1 MRPDI
6 EQFKKT
12 LKRGKADYVP
22 ICELGIHPLIKEK
35 FLGRP
40 IRSLKD
46 HVDFWHQAGYD
57 YIKLQPQ
64 ADFNPAKIGLSA
76 EKSFKEDGTL
86 SYKWASEGKGI
97 ISSAEDFERYVFPE
111 TSDFGYADFE
121 EVKKYLPEGLGVIG
135 QYGDIFTMTWEM
147 MGFETFSMALFEN
160 PALIDALN
168 ERLGNLVLSMFGY
181 FAQSDAVDVLWYSDD
196 IAFTNG
202 LLMSPEVLRQYIF
215 PWIAKIGALARQY
228 NKPLIYHTDGV
239 LYEVMEDIIACGV
252 DALHPIEPKAM
263 KIKEVKERY
272 GDRLCLI
279 GHVDVDLLCRGS
291 KEEVRARVKQNIE
304 EAGYNGG
311 YCVGSGNSIPDYVNF
326 ENYMAMIE
334 AAREFGGG
342 GI

>member
-1 MRPDI
+1 
-6 EQFKKT
+6 
-12 LKRGKADYVP
+12 
-22 ICELGIHPLIKEK
+22 
-35 FLGRP
+35 
-40 IRSLKD
+40 
-46 HVDFWHQAGYD
+46 
-57 YIKLQPQ
+57 
-64 ADFNPAKIGLSA
+64 
-76 EKSFKEDGTL
+76 
-86 SYKWASEGKGI
+86 
-97 ISSAEDFERYVFPE
+97 
-111 TSDFGYADFE
+111 
-121 EVKKYLPEGLGVIG
+121 
-135 QYGDIFTMTWEM
+135 M

-168 ERLGNLVLSMFGY
+168 KRLGNLVLSMFEY

-202 LLMSPEVLRQYIF
+202 LLMSPEVLRQYVF
-215 PWIAKIGALARQY
+215 PWIAKIGDLAKQY

-239 LYEVMEDIIACGV
+239 LYEVMGDIIACGV

-272 GDRLCLI
+272 GDQLCLI

-304 EAGYNGG
+304 DAGYNGG

-326 ENYMAMIE
+326 ENYLAMIE

-342 GI
+342 